1 MELYPWRGIEL
12 STGTD
17 LPLRALAG
25 IKNVNADYEKFF
37 DQENVNQNF
46 AVISNAYMG
55 NIQVSRLNLIR

>member
-1 MELYPWRGIEL
+1 VELYPWCGIEL
-12 STGTD
+12 STGMD

-25 IKNVNADYEKFF
+25 IKNVNSDYEKFF